1 MGQKQSIRYLLSGG
15 LLGLTT
21 TMMFGA
27 ASGLL
32 ASPTE
37 TAQSISVTS
46 SSSTEGTGKNRNQ
59 PVTQATDTSHTNG
72 TSANPTSTPSASP
85 QPESTATSYNGSN
98 ERVASY
104 GYLQVKIDVENGA
117 LNGIDIL
124 DYPKRD
130 RNSEYISQQVLPWL
144 IDEAMKAQSA
154 DVALISGATYTSMA
168 FRNSLQAALDEAG
181 L

>member
-37 TAQSISVTS
+37 TAQPISVTS
-46 SSSTEGTGKNRNQ
+46 SSSTEGTGRDRNQ
-59 PVTQATDTSHTNG
+59 PATHASGATHKT
-72 TSANPTSTPSASP
+72 ARPTYPVSSPTASP
-85 QPESTATSYNGSN
+85 SSDSTVTSFNGSN
-98 ERVASY
+98 ERVVSY
-104 GYLQVKIDVENGA
+104 GYLQVKIDVENGS
-117 LNGIDIL
+117 LSGIDIL